1 MVLSLYRAGGSFA
14 RSPAWV
20 LGRVGSHDQ
29 EEEMDAGERTTR
41 TRDEHYGLISVL
53 YHALHGAENS
63 NTYALDAEATG
74 EAELSDFFREAGVVQ
89 ARLAERA
96 KGLLGITEKEIPPE
110 GVGPAGAAPEDV
122 PPSSSRLRSGEVPPP
137 VEEASPATAATAADA
152 SRLPPDE
159 DFVVPEEVPPDASQA
174 GVDGI
179 TPEDFDPTI
188 SALEGGIVQLAI
200 GRAVAEIE
208 TWERKLEATGD
219 PELQAI
225 AGNLGALRGLLTADD
240 LRVAAAGPLL
250 TTLGEQVREAAS
262 GEVGTQVADKLRR
275 LSELLTSEGRSLS
288 G

>member
-1 MVLSLYRAGGSFA
+1 
-14 RSPAWV
+14 
-20 LGRVGSHDQ
+20 
-29 EEEMDAGERTTR
+29 MDAGERTTG

-63 NTYALDAEATG
+63 NIYALDAEATG
-74 EAELSDFFREAGVVQ
+74 EAELSGFFREAGVRQ

-122 PPSSSRLRSGEVPPP
+122 PPSSSRLRSGEVPPLE
-137 VEEASPATAATAADA
+137 EEASPATAAPADA
-152 SRLPPDE
+152 SVLPPDE
-159 DFVVPEEVPPDASQA
+159 DFVVPEEAPPGVSQP
-174 GVDGI
+174 GVAGI
-179 TPEDFDPTI
+179 TPDDFDPTI
-188 SALEGGIVQLAI
+188 SALEGGIAQLAI

-208 TWERKLEATGD
+208 TWERKLETTGD

-240 LRVAAAGPLL
+240 LDVAAAGPLL
-250 TTLGEQVREAAS
+250 TTLGEQVRGVTS
-262 GEVGTQVADKLRR
+262 GELGTQVAGQLGR